1 MTTALNLDQ
10 LARLCAG
17 RMLNSMLEG
26 IAIGLFAWILLRLAG
41 HRNSSTR
48 FAVWFSALIAIATL
62 PTVGGA
68 AAPRASS
75 TVTVPGPWALYGFMV
90 WALVAGIAL
99 ARVSVGLW
107 QLKKLRASCTV
118 IDAATLHPD
127 LRATL
132 HRFQGIRSVQL
143 CQSNRVQVPAAI
155 GFLKPTV
162 VIPTWALQELS
173 PAELH
178 SILLHEL
185 AHLRRWD
192 DWTNLA
198 QQLLKAL
205 LFFHP
210 AVWWIES
217 KLTLEREMACDD
229 AVLAET
235 ANPRNYAQCLV
246 SIAEKSFLRRS
257 LALAQAAVN
266 RMHQTSQRVSRILDV
281 NRSPATRVWKPA
293 LYSVAAFS
301 LVCLA
306 SIQRAPELVT
316 FEDQVPSFAAVAIA
330 PAGQPIPNSSNR
342 KPVATAMST
351 PAKAVLTPGNP
362 RQHSARPVDARFK
375 STRTGNFVQAR
386 TTEFIENQPTPQ
398 TIVVVMQSDQ
408 YGPDVALWRLY
419 IWQVVVFDSNQTLR
433 ETRVRAKQI

>member
-1 MTTALNLDQ
+1 MTTALHLDQ

-26 IAIGLFAWILLRLAG
+26 IAIGLFAWMLLRLAG
-41 HRNSSTR
+41 RRNSSTR

-62 PTVGGA
+62 PTLGGA

-75 TVTVPGPWALYGFMV
+75 TLTVPGPWALYGFMV
-90 WALVAGIAL
+90 WALIAGIAL

-118 IDAATLHPD
+118 VDAATLHPD

-132 HRFQGIRSVQL
+132 QRFQGIRSVQL

-155 GFLKPTV
+155 GFVKPTV

-173 PAELH
+173 PAELN

-185 AHLRRWD
+185 THLRRWD

-229 AVLAET
+229 AVLSET

-246 SIAEKSFLRRS
+246 SIAEKSFLRRG

-266 RMHQTSQRVSRILDV
+266 RMRHTSLRVSRILDA

-301 LVCLA
+301 LACLA
-306 SIQRAPELVT
+306 SIPRAPELVT
-316 FEDQVPSFAAVAIA
+316 FEDKAPSFAAMAIA
-330 PAGQPIPNSSNR
+330 PAGQPIPSSSS
-342 KPVATAMST
+342 KPVATAMNI
-351 PAKAVLTPGNP
+351 PAKAVLNPGNP
-362 RQHSARPVDARFK
+362 RQHSARPVNARFK

-386 TTEFIENQPTPQ
+386 TTEFIENKATPQ

-408 YGPDVALWRLY
+408 YGPDPALWRLY
-419 IWQVVVFDSNQTLR
+419 IWQVVVFDSNQTPR
-433 ETRVRAKQI
+433 ETRVPAKQI